1 MDNELRAKLAE
12 ARSLDETKEI
22 LNGHEGL
29 DAERVY
35 QEIQRHRS
43 MQSERLDLNELDAV
57 NGGAARDWPTEGCAA
72 TCEESSWCWSNDACS
87 IFDVVYDR
95 FWWTDVHD

>member
-1 MDNELRAKLAE
+1 MGNELRTKLAE
-12 ARSLDETKEI
+12 ARSLEETKEI
-22 LNGHEGL
+22 LNGREGI
-29 DAERVY
+29 DADRVW
-35 QEIQRHRS
+35 QEIERHRS
-43 MQSERLDLNELDAV
+43 QANERLDLNELSAV
-57 NGGAARDWPTEGCAA
+57 SGGAGRDWPTEGCAA

>member
-1 MDNELRAKLAE
+1 MDNELRARLAG

-29 DAERVY
+29 NADRVW
-35 QEIQRHRS
+35 QEIERHRS
-43 MQSERLDLNELDAV
+43 KESDKLDMGELDAV
-57 NGGAARDWPTEGCAA
+57 SGGARDWPTEGCAA
-72 TCEESSWCWSNDACS
+72 TCEESSWCWSNDACT